1 MYNMKDFIVGFK
13 EAFTLNLRQS
23 ALKRASVT
31 ILISMDTYRGIDVFE
46 SNDFIYGHT
55 GLYRAPYAV
64 TTNEGGKS
72 IILVNRAFLGLPV
85 SIQQAIYA
93 HEYAH
98 ILLDHVK
105 QIEDIN
111 NTKSRIELEYEADLY
126 ARDVLGADIYKVL
139 KYFLSNKIY
148 REKRIREELVKRIFN
163 LSLNNA

>member
-1 MYNMKDFIVGFK
+1 MKDFIVGFK

-55 GLYRAPYAV
+55 GLYRAPGAV
-64 TTNEGGKS
+64 TTNIEGRP
-72 IILVNRAFLGLPV
+72 IILINRAFLKL
-85 SIQQAIYA
+85 SKDIQQAIYA

-98 ILLDHVK
+98 ILLDHVN
-105 QIEDIN
+105 QLEDIN

-148 REKRIREELVKRIFN
+148 KEKRIREELVKRIFN
-163 LSLNNA
+163 LSLNIA

>member
-1 MYNMKDFIVGFK
+1 MKDFIVGFK
-13 EAFTLNLRQS
+13 EAFTLSLRQA

-31 ILISMDTYRGIDVFE
+31 ILISMDTYRGIDIFE
-46 SNDFIYGHT
+46 SNDFIYGQT
-55 GLYRAPYAV
+55 GLSKAPCAV
-64 TTNEGGKS
+64 TTNIEGRP
-72 IILVNRAFLGLPV
+72 IILINRAFLGLPKD
-85 SIQQAIYA
+85 IQQAIYA

-105 QIEDIN
+105 QLEDIN
-111 NTKSRIELEYEADLY
+111 NTKSRIDLEYEADLY